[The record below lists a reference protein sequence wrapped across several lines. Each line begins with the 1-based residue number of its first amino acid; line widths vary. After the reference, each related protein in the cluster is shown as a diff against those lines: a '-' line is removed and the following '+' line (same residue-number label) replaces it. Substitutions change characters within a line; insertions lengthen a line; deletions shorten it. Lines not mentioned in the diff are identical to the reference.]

1 MQRTRYTN
9 EQAFAD
15 EMNDFYRR
23 CDTQDSSSRCDSVL
37 SDVFVSNADRLEIDV
52 DVVTKVFQNVCSRK
66 ATGPGGIPAF
76 FIENIC

>member
-23 CDTQDSSSRCDSVL
+23 FDTQDSSSRCDSVL

-52 DVVTKVFQNVCSRK
+52 DVVN
-66 ATGPGGIPAF
+66 
-76 FIENIC
+76 

>member
-9 EQAFAD
+9 QQAFAD

-23 CDTQDSSSRCDSVL
+23 FDTQDSSSRYDSVL

-52 DVVTKVFQNVCSRK
+52 DVVTKSSNMYVVEKQLVLMAFQL
-66 ATGPGGIPAF
+66 